1 MQLSGHCMK
10 NHAMTT
16 SSGRGGR
23 LYLAWPEADDCYNH
37 SCCCREDQNVV
48 GGIAGSRGTMKEEE
62 EVEGGRKWKQEKG
75 LIFFQTLASD
85 FFSISLFA
93 IFILL
98 FYLYFGKK

>member
-1 MQLSGHCMK
+1 
-10 NHAMTT
+10 
-16 SSGRGGR
+16 
-23 LYLAWPEADDCYNH
+23 
-37 SCCCREDQNVV
+37 
-48 GGIAGSRGTMKEEE
+48 MKEEE